1 MDEFKLFNKVEYY
14 QGGHFH
20 FLLTDLINP
29 IWNIFFFFF
38 FFDDIGK
45 IIFLLYILHGNSFHF
60 CMI

>member
-1 MDEFKLFNKVEYY
+1 MDEFQLFNKVGYY

-20 FLLTDLINP
+20 FLLTDQP
-29 IWNIFFFFF
+29 DMEHFFFF

>member
-1 MDEFKLFNKVEYY
+1 MDEFKLLNKVGFY
-14 QGGHFH
+14 QGGNFH
-20 FLLTDLINP
+20 LLFTGLIDP
-29 IWNIFFFFF
+29 IWNIFFFF